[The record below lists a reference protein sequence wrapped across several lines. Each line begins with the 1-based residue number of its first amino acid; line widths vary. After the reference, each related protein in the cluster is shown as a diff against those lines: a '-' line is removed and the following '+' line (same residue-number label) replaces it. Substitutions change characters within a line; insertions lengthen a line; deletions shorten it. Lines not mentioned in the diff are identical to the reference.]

1 MSDLMSLRDIA
12 AKLGKSES
20 RLRVVKTWDGF
31 PAPKREWYAVGS
43 GRVPSRMGIHLEA
56 YGESWPTPV
65 CPAVMVI
72 PLGNMPVKGRAS
84 EQGIDVT

>member
-1 MSDLMSLRDIA
+1 MSLRDIA

-43 GRVPSRMGIHLEA
+43 GRVPALYSYKEVQKFYLENT
-56 YGESWPTPV
+56 GKKT
-65 CPAVMVI
+65 
-72 PLGNMPVKGRAS
+72 GRPKKNKYTNKWW
-84 EQGIDVT
+84 D